1 MIGFRGPVRRSGDG
15 FVVDVGA
22 DEAALIARLAGE
34 LRTLLT
40 EEAET
45 ESARALMARL
55 FPAAYPDDEELEA
68 EYQRTRDA
76 VRAIRDTEAP
86 LANNPVLRA
95 SISLRNP
102 YVDPLSLL
110 QISLLRRKRN
120 GLGHP
125 DLDRAL
131 GTTLNGV
138 AQGLR
143 NTG

>member
-1 MIGFRGPVRRSGDG
+1 M
-15 FVVDVGA
+15 
-22 DEAALIARLAGE
+22 
-34 LRTLLT
+34 
-40 EEAET
+40 
-45 ESARALMARL
+45 
-55 FPAAYPDDEELEA
+55 
-68 EYQRTRDA
+68 
-76 VRAIRDTEAP
+76 
-86 LANNPVLRA
+86 LRA